1 MVLKLDRRLPIVWRS
16 PSSMQ
21 IGVSAPPV
29 TLHHVS
35 TATER
40 IVSALSIGLTRSGL
54 DLIRDAVGVSERH
67 VAALLETLGP
77 ALLPATKTKDKSASI
92 VLVGGGETAARTADL
107 LTESGLSVRLA
118 TDASS
123 AASEDCDFAIA
134 IGAFAVEP
142 ELHGLW
148 LRRDIPHLPIVL
160 SDSEV
165 IIGPIVEPG
174 IGPCLYCLHRHSTDA
189 DPAWPAIA
197 IQLYGRPSPADV
209 ALVAS
214 EVAAIVCRLTL
225 ARVAG
230 DAAAAPVHR
239 SIHLNVASGAVTT
252 KEWLR
257 HPMCGCTVPGWTNAE
272 VQSEIE
278 QAVDSPPVRRR
289 HSRRW
294 PPRRATSA
302 SSRA

>member
-1 MVLKLDRRLPIVWRS
+1 
-16 PSSMQ
+16 MQ
-21 IGVSAPPV
+21 IGVSEPPV

-54 DLIRDAVGVSERH
+54 DLVRDAVGVSERQA
-67 VAALLETLGP
+67 AALLVTLGP
-77 ALLPATKTKDKSASI
+77 AMLSPARSKNKSPSI
-92 VLVGGGETAARTADL
+92 VLVGSGETATRTADL
-107 LTESGLSVRLA
+107 LAKSGLSVRLA
-118 TDASS
+118 PDASV
-123 AASEDCDFAIA
+123 ATSEDCDLAIA
-134 IGAFAVEP
+134 IGQFAVEP

-148 LRRDIPHLPIVL
+148 LRRDVPHLPIVL

-189 DPAWPAIA
+189 DEAWPAIA
-197 IQLYGRPSPADV
+197 IQLYGRRSPADV

-230 DAAAAPVHR
+230 DGAAASVHR
-239 SIHLNVASGAVTT
+239 SIHLNVASGSVTT

-257 HPMCGCTVPGWTNAE
+257 HPSCGCTVPGWTNAE
-272 VQSEIE
+272 VQPENE
-278 QAVDSPPVRRR
+278 PAGDSPPARRR

-294 PPRRATSA
+294 PPRRVTSA